1 MNWKKLWYSKSI
13 FKNGDMV
20 VMEKVKKQA
29 ATPMLGGGL
38 NLPDFSKIKIPGAS
52 GGGGGS
58 SSAQGK

>member
-1 MNWKKLWYSKSI
+1 
-13 FKNGDMV
+13 MV